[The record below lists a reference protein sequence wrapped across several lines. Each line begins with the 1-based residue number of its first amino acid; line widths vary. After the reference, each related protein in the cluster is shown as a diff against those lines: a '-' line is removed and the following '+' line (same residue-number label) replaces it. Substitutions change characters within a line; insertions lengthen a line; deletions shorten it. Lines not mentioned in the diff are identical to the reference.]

1 MDNGVGVTVGVEE
14 EFHLLNPATGRLA
27 PGALPLL
34 AAIKEPADFGQPGR
48 EFQQAMIETATPVC
62 HDLGELR
69 AALVATRSTL
79 ISAADRVGLWVAAAG
94 TVPDCGIV
102 TAPVYPDNRYRRIS
116 DEYRR
121 LAVEQQVCA
130 CQVQVG
136 VPDEELAFLLIRRI
150 RGWLPVLLA
159 LSTGS
164 PYFQNQDTG
173 YASYRAV
180 VLSRWPTSGPIPLF
194 ADRTEY
200 HRRVDRLIDAG
211 VIGDYGMIYYDVRPS
226 QRYPT
231 LEIRIADA
239 CPLLDDVLLVAA
251 LARAL
256 VVTAAEQEERGDPIP
271 DVADELLR
279 GATWRAARSGLR
291 GKLIDAVAGE
301 AIASTDLVR
310 RLLTHVMPALKAA
323 GDHQFVLDALAA
335 LSKRGTSAE
344 RQRRMLSSGKGM
356 PKVTASIVAETR
368 TFPRQP
374 A

>member
-1 MDNGVGVTVGVEE
+1 MDRGVGLTFGVEE

-27 PGALPLL
+27 PGARQLLSAFGAHDVFGLPN
-34 AAIKEPADFGQPGR
+34 Q
-48 EFQQAMIETATPVC
+48 EFQQAMVETATPVC
-62 HDLGELR
+62 HDLDELR
-69 AALVATRSTL
+69 QALIATRTTL
-79 ISAADRVGLWVAAAG
+79 IQAGDRVGLWIAAAG

-102 TAPVYPDNRYRRIS
+102 TAPVYPDERYRRIS

-136 VPDEELAFLLIRRI
+136 VPDEDLAFHLIRRI

-159 LSTGS
+159 LSGGS

-180 VLSRWPTSGPIPLF
+180 VLSRWPTSGPMPLF
-194 ADRTEY
+194 ADRTDY
-200 HRRVDRLIDAG
+200 HRRVDKLITAG

-239 CPLLDDVLLVAA
+239 CPMLDDVLLIAA

-256 VVTAAEQEERGDPIP
+256 VVTAADEEERGEPIP

-291 GKLIDAVAGE
+291 GKLVDAVAGD
-301 AIASTDLVR
+301 AVASKDLVR
-310 RLLTHVMPALKAA
+310 RFIRHVRPALEAS
-323 GDHQFVLDALAA
+323 GDDAYVDEALLELA
-335 LSKRGTSAE
+335 KRGTSAE
-344 RQRRMLSSGKGM
+344 RQRRALSAGKGM
-356 PKVTASIVAETR
+356 HKVTASIVAETR
-368 TFPRQP
+368 TFSEK
-374 A
+374 